1 VFGSLPR
8 AIATFFKLHKYFIM
22 KLGILFFGFRVN
34 ISPPSEDK
42 EKDMRVSA
50 FDESKHSFGKDN
62 R

>member
-1 VFGSLPR
+1 
-8 AIATFFKLHKYFIM
+8 M